1 MAVLQQANIRGVLTA
16 QDALTGTIAPVCVLT
31 GALSIPVGYKDYTGS
46 YEVTPRVDAQ
56 TLPTT
61 DRHMVDDVT
70 VQAIPY
76 YEVSNLQ
83 KGKTVIIGG

>member
-16 QDALTGTIAPVCVLT
+16 QDALTGT
-31 GALSIPVGYKDYTGS
+31 LSIPVGYKDYSGS